1 MKRLHFTITVLLLV
15 ITAWAAPVSRQQA
28 QQQAEAFLSNRGA
41 TLKGNLKMTVKRVR
55 PSVSGDAAYYYV
67 FNADNQKGFVVVSG
81 DDRTAPILGYADSGE
96 ITEEAMPANMRA
108 WLEGYAEQMKWMD
121 EHGYNNTATRHAQ
134 ARRAIRN
141 PISPLLTTKWNQD
154 APYNLLCPTYN
165 GEQTAT
171 GCVATAMA
179 QMMYYH
185 QMPAKTTKQIPAY
198 RTETNYLSIAAIPVT
213 TFDWANMKDTYAR
226 STDQTNAANK
236 AVATLMKCVGAAVK
250 MDYNLSSDGGSG
262 ASSTAIPT
270 ALINYFGY
278 DKDIKQADRNDY
290 TYAEWVDMI
299 YNELSRG
306 PVVYCG
312 QSMGGGHAFV
322 CDGYAEDD
330 FFHINWGWG
339 GSSNG
344 YFKLSVLSP
353 EQQGIG
359 GSSTDDGFSF
369 MQDALVNVRPQD
381 NGTTD
386 SFIMPTSSQQNIDV
400 VLELV
405 GKAYY
410 DKQTTVNATL
420 YNNDS
425 NIYSGDLYLYEYI
438 NNGYYL
444 LSALQIENVAPGQ
457 EQKVQFLFTP
467 THTGSTSLMA
477 VDKIGYIVGE
487 ATITVTNAPS
497 GNLSV
502 TNSTITGLTSEK
514 VYGNRVTGTVT
525 IKNSSSI
532 ANSDGIYI
540 GLADYD
546 EGYYV
551 QEKTFPATIPAN
563 GTATVPFEFD
573 NLTYSDLHVI
583 AFLEPNANFS
593 STFTPT
599 PGVALYKADGT
610 KTFSAPISTVS
621 VASDVV
627 TLDISE
633 LTTVSSVTPNSN
645 PNTLYILNP
654 GKTTPSSLSGKNVV
668 KGGVAASLNLTDG
681 YPFFSPISFT
691 ATTATYT
698 RQFDSGINLTDGWST
713 LVLPFDVQV
722 VAQGE
727 RQLQAGT
734 DYWLMELS
742 DETDSSISF
751 DNAEMLTANHPYIMG
766 VTGSEWGTARDLT
779 QQAITFIGANVAID
793 GSAHTAVTGDYFKMG
808 ATYTTRSINNA
819 YLLNDNGNAFV
830 KKSTATVAPFRAYVT
845 ARQATTANSLPIG
858 TTITPVVNPDDQPE
872 DLVSSPVTPPADMQT
887 LPYTFTAYYANNSG
901 TSNIERT
908 VQVGFDGN
916 DVYISGI
923 SYYLQNDAWLKGK
936 LNADRTTITL
946 QLPQYYGIYNEQYNL
961 YFIANEFRGNDDD
974 TYPTTTQLGYDA
986 ATGEITVPDYLY
998 ILESLQPVNEWNC
1011 IGYYYAISLT
1021 KGEAPAPEVVVA
1033 PEDLITEEY
1042 TVSARNYNDDA
1053 DVTGSVFIGFNGNEV
1068 YIKGLCTWLSEAWVK
1083 GWLSDTTVSFM
1094 ANQYFGCYVDTD
1106 GTAYDM
1112 FLNRIWGHIV
1122 QFTYDSEAGTF
1133 TAKNDV
1139 FLTDNDSYYFDF
1151 YRNAIFTKVKKEPTN
1166 IAETQKENPERVVF
1180 DLQGRRVEHP
1190 VKGSLYIVDGKKM
1203 LMK

>member
-141 PISPLLTTKWNQD
+141 PIGPLLTTKWNQD

-165 GEQTAT
+165 GEQTVT

-213 TFDWANMKDTYAR
+213 TFDWANMKDTYAS

-236 AVATLMKCVGAAVK
+236 AVATLMKCVGAAVE
-250 MDYNLSSDGGSG
+250 MDYDIPPGGSG

-339 GSSNG
+339 GSSDG

-353 EQQGIG
+353 ENQGIG

-369 MQDALVNVRPQD
+369 MQDALINVRPQD

-386 SFIMPTSSQQNIDV
+386 TFDATTIGTANIDV
-400 VLELV
+400 ALELV

-410 DKQTTVNATL
+410 DKQTTVKATL

-425 NIYSGDLYLYEYI
+425 ETYSGDLYLYEYI
-438 NNGYYL
+438 NDTYNL
-444 LSALQIENVAPGQ
+444 LSALQIEDVAPGQ
-457 EQKVQFLFTP
+457 EQTVQFLFTP

-610 KTFSAPISTVS
+610 KTFSAPASTVK

-654 GKTTPSSLSGKNVV
+654 GKTTPSSLNGKNVV

-779 QQAITFIGANVAID
+779 QQAITFTGTNVTID

-872 DLVSSPVTPPADMQT
+872 DLVSSPVTPPVDLQT
-887 LPYTFTAYYANNSG
+887 TDYTFSAIYRNNSG

-946 QLPQYYGIYNEQYNL
+946 QSPQYYGIYNEQYNL

-986 ATGEITVPDYLY
+986 ATGEITVPDYLC
-998 ILESLQPVNEWNC
+998 ILESQQPVNEWNC

-1021 KGEAPAPEVVVA
+1021 KGEAPAPEVVTIPDGLEAEQYIITYSDYNGSAQEGTVNVA
-1033 PEDLITEEY
+1033 F
-1042 TVSARNYNDDA
+1042 DDT
-1053 DVTGSVFIGFNGNEV
+1053 DV
-1068 YIKGLCTWLSEAWVK
+1068 YIQGLCQYLPEAWLK
-1083 GWLSDTTVSFM
+1083 GNLIDDDDEPYVYFPGQ
-1094 ANQYFGCYVDTD
+1094 QYFGKYEDYDFFFQKYNTALNYD
-1106 GTAYDM
+1106 KATGTLSTSGVIYTYYD
-1112 FLNRIWGHIV
+1112 NYYSDY
-1122 QFTYDSEAGTF
+1122 YDSP
-1133 TAKNDV
+1133 V
-1139 FLTDNDSYYFDF
+1139 
-1151 YRNAIFTKVKKEPTN
+1151 IKK
-1166 IAETQKENPERVVF
+1166 AETSTSVNTLSERPRQKTYF
-1180 DLQGRRVEHP
+1180 DLQGRRVTNP
-1190 VKGSLYIVDGKKM
+1190 AKGSLYIVDGKKTVRR
-1203 LMK
+1203 